1 MDANFWDNRYNE
13 EGFAYGN
20 SPNVWFESNIS
31 YLKPNSKL
39 LFPAEGEGRNAVFAA
54 QQGFECCAFDVSA
67 AGKEKA
73 LLWAK
78 ELDVQLDYQVGALEE
93 LEFELDSFDGI
104 VLSYAHLPYPERIV
118 FHKKLLSLLKTDGF
132 VIFEA
137 FAKEQLDYQS
147 GGPKVET
154 MLFSLEEVMEEFEGL
169 QFIIIQHAIVK
180 LEEGKYHQGEG
191 AVIRFVGQKLR
202 NY

>member
-54 QQGFECCAFDVSA
+54 QQGFDCCAFDVSV

-104 VLSYAHLPYPERIV
+104 VLSYAHLLYPDRIV
-118 FHKKLLSLLKTDGF
+118 FHKKLLSLLKIDGI

-169 QFIIIQHAIVK
+169 QFTFIQHAIVK